1 MRYNIIK
8 ISETKKKAYRKG
20 GALVLQE
27 SRATEPVC
35 RAKATRNTHQKET
48 VWRVFSAMRN
58 HPTAE
63 MVCDEV
69 AKADPKIGRAT
80 VYRILNSYVS
90 SGTAIKVPVYDG
102 ADRYDIT
109 VMPHSH
115 AKCRICGSV
124 LDVSTSGVL
133 PAVKE
138 ENGFIIEGGAVLYYG
153 KCRECSK

>member
-1 MRYNIIK
+1 MGNEKTAY
-8 ISETKKKAYRKG
+8 SPKA
-20 GALVLQE
+20 
-27 SRATEPVC
+27 P
-35 RAKATRNTHQKET
+35 RNTHQKEV
-48 VWRVFSAMRN
+48 VWKVFSALRN

-69 AKADPKIGRAT
+69 AQIDPSVGRAT

-115 AKCRICGSV
+115 AKCRKCGNV
-124 LDVSTSGVL
+124 LDVTTSGVL
-133 PAVKE
+133 PTVNE
-138 ENGFIIEGGAVLYYG
+138 DNGFLVEDGAVLYYG
-153 KCRECSK
+153 VCRECQN

>member
-1 MRYNIIK
+1 MQN
-8 ISETKKKAYRKG
+8 
-20 GALVLQE
+20 E
-27 SRATEPVC
+27 SIGSGMDQAP
-35 RAKATRNTHQKET
+35 KATRNTRQKEV
-48 VWRVFSAMRN
+48 VWRTFAKMRN

-69 AKADPKIGRAT
+69 AKADPSIGRAT

-115 AKCRICGSV
+115 AKCRKCGNV
-124 LDVSTSGVL
+124 LDVTTSGVL
-133 PAVKE
+133 PTVNE
-138 ENGFIIEGGAVLYYG
+138 DNGFLVEDGAVLYYG
-153 KCRECSK
+153 VCRECQN

>member
-1 MRYNIIK
+1 MQ
-8 ISETKKKAYRKG
+8 SESKANLEAG
-20 GALVLQE
+20 
-27 SRATEPVC
+27 S
-35 RAKATRNTHQKET
+35 AKATRNTHQKET
-48 VWRVFSAMRN
+48 VWQVFSALRN

-90 SGTAIKVPVYDG
+90 NGTAIKVPVYDG

-115 AKCRICGSV
+115 AKCRLCGNV
-124 LDVSTSGVL
+124 LDVTTSGVL
-133 PAVKE
+133 PTVKE

-153 KCRECSK
+153 VCRECSK

>member
-1 MRYNIIK
+1 MQSNA
-8 ISETKKKAYRKG
+8 ETN
-20 GALVLQE
+20 LV
-27 SRATEPVC
+27 
-35 RAKATRNTHQKET
+35 KATRNTRQKE
-48 VWRVFSAMRN
+48 VVRKVFESMRN

-69 AKADPKIGRAT
+69 AKTDPSIGRAT

-90 SGTAIKVPVYDG
+90 SGIAIKVPVYDG

-115 AKCRICGSV
+115 AKCRSCGSV
-124 LDVSTSGVL
+124 FDVTTSGVL
-133 PAVKE
+133 PKVTE

-153 KCRECSK
+153 VCRECSNK

>member
-1 MRYNIIK
+1 M
-8 ISETKKKAYRKG
+8 
-20 GALVLQE
+20 Q
-27 SRATEPVC
+27 TEC
-35 RAKATRNTHQKET
+35 ASTYSQGRAKATRNTHQKQV
-48 VWRVFSAMRN
+48 VWQVFSAMRN

-90 SGTAIKVPVYDG
+90 SGAAIKVPVYDG

-115 AKCRICGSV
+115 AKCRLCGSV

-133 PAVKE
+133 PKVKE
-138 ENGFIIEGGAVLYYG
+138 ENGFIVEGGAVLYYG
-153 KCRECSK
+153 VCCECSQN